1 MIRCSDEKKNRIQ
14 VCPRSLLLILPRL
27 PRLLKLLKLLRNV
40 TKLSLVTV
48 AVWHVWITP
57 ISHANPI
64 SWISHRIAVTWISHS
79 TTIRGSRVI
88 QARHVIIA
96 RHSAHSNLTK
106 LHSPVSRRIKCLRLT
121 GTLWHHASHIKR
133 SFDTHNPLLRP
144 GEANNQVSSLTLY
157 QLLAIETAYG
167 VLCLLHRPKEH
178 HGAALALSPCVSKH
192 SHVLQISE
200 PSKMVSEVVLVH
212 GFVYLSDEKLGLAP
226 A

>member
-1 MIRCSDEKKNRIQ
+1 MVSEVVLVHGFVYLSDEKLGLAPHFS
-14 VCPRSLLLILPRL
+14 PR
-27 PRLLKLLKLLRNV
+27 
-40 TKLSLVTV
+40 
-48 AVWHVWITP
+48 
-57 ISHANPI
+57 
-64 SWISHRIAVTWISHS
+64 S
-79 TTIRGSRVI
+79 TTILI
-88 QARHVIIA
+88 
-96 RHSAHSNLTK
+96 
-106 LHSPVSRRIKCLRLT
+106 LRL
-121 GTLWHHASHIKR
+121 GEANNKVSSLTLYQLLAIETAYGVLCLLHRPKEHHRATLALSPRISKHSHVLQISEPSKMVSEVVLVHGFVYLSDEKLGLAPHFSLR
-133 SFDTHNPLLRP
+133 STTVLILVVVLLRL

-178 HGAALALSPCVSKH
+178 HRATLALSPRISKH